1 MPTGSWLYYIYF
13 FLITKE
19 GWDRIVGQEF
29 LWSGAWWEGHKGR
42 IQVFGRLAVGGQK
55 VEVCVRWWRADTTA
69 PSVTSNIS
77 QYIW

>member
-42 IQVFGRLAVGGQK
+42 IQVFGRLAAGGGR
-55 VEVCVRWWRADTTA
+55 RWRCASDGGELT
-69 PSVTSNIS
+69 PLLL
-77 QYIW
+77 Q